1 MQHCCSEA
9 AGMLTGQD
17 DADSQYASQG
27 HVNVLCMYVL
37 CLGSSSKECL
47 PWRHMAML
55 QAPGKRRFIV
65 CSLYMVDGRTT
76 ISPEAEPQQSVHGPS
91 GAVPIPA
98 CAYIVPIGEVNARVP
113 GAYYVYV
120 HN

>member
-1 MQHCCSEA
+1 
-9 AGMLTGQD
+9 
-17 DADSQYASQG
+17 
-27 HVNVLCMYVL
+27 
-37 CLGSSSKECL
+37 
-47 PWRHMAML
+47 ML

-113 GAYYVYV
+113 GAYYIHSMCMYICMYSV
-120 HN
+120 HNSRSTWCEYEGQVWRLPPAAWR